1 MILNKYLYREILL
14 VFLSVLSILMLVY
27 VSHRFVQYLAEA
39 AAGTIPA
46 GAIME
51 LLGIKLL
58 TKLEIFVP
66 VSFYIAVLLGL
77 GRMYK
82 DNEITAMGSGG
93 VGLITIAQRVFRLSL
108 VFAALTMLLSLY
120 ISPEITSIEETQK
133 EKARKEF
140 DITGIYPGHFRE
152 VKGGRHIVYVEDVSP
167 DKRSMQNIFAQTLQG
182 EDASDILV
190 ARDAHQVVDEH
201 RRRFIVF
208 EDGRRYAGRPGD
220 LDFTITRFERHTIHM
235 EGTENKGEHHYDID
249 ALPTIDLLRIS
260 NRPRYAAELQWRLS
274 LPISL
279 VVLSLLAVVL
289 SRTSSGG
296 GRYAKLTAAI
306 LAYFLYNNLM
316 GIARTLM
323 ERGDLSPSIGLLPVH
338 VAVILFVVGALI
350 VSHTNGKWRAMLMV
364 YFNRIRR

>member
-14 VFLSVLSILMLVY
+14 VFVSVLSILILVY
-27 VSHRFVQYLAEA
+27 VSHRFVRYLAEA

-82 DNEITAMGSGG
+82 DNEVTAMGSGG
-93 VGLITIAQRVFRLSL
+93 IGLITIAWRVFRLSL
-108 VFAALTMLLSLY
+108 VFAALTMFLSLY
-120 ISPEITSIEETQK
+120 ISPEIISIQEKRK

-167 DKRSMQNIFAQTLQG
+167 DKRSMQNIFAQTLKG
-182 EDASDILV
+182 NDALDILV
-190 ARDAHQVVDEH
+190 AKDARQMIDEQGG
-201 RRRFIVF
+201 RFIVF

-220 LDFTITRFERHTIHM
+220 LDFTITRFERHTVRV
-235 EGTENKGEHHYDID
+235 EEAENRGEHHYDID
-249 ALPTIDLLRIS
+249 ALPTRDLFRAS
-260 NRPRYAAELQWRLS
+260 NSPRYAAELQWRLS
-274 LPISL
+274 FPISL

-289 SRTSSGG
+289 ARTSSGG

-306 LAYFLYNNLM
+306 LAYFLYNNLI

-323 ERGDLSPSIGLLPVH
+323 ERGDLTPSIGLLSVH
-338 VAVILFVVGALI
+338 VAVILFVIGALI
-350 VSHTNGKWRAMLMV
+350 VGHADGKWRAILH
-364 YFNRIRR
+364 FNRTRR